1 MTEQD
6 LGEKETGLDEE
17 HNKGESRKEY
27 KPWLPVAEKKVRKLG
42 QDRGYFQPLMRRVN
56 GF

>member
-6 LGEKETGLDEE
+6 LGEKEIGLDEE